1 MMMLNNSN
9 INTAITY
16 PMPPCSAAFTT
27 AATLPTQGYNVL
39 GQPYHGPAIFI
50 SSAMPFAHVGV
61 PQATGTISAGA
72 TAPVAATISSNNI
85 QSFPTMNLSVSGSLT
100 NSNTQLPSIQS
111 MLNSNLESATA
122 TATDAAPAP
131 LTNASAHY
139 LSTPSTTTKRSS
151 VASSATTS
159 SIVLPPLGFTNSP
172 TQTPV
177 TTPVPICTSI
187 RSSSPVI
194 KNYTHGAV
202 PVSNIDQQYQLP
214 HLSTQFR
221 PCELNT
227 MNNSASSSSFS
238 SLIFKD
244 NNLGRKIMT
253 NPISV
258 NSSITRQQVM
268 KNFSFVPQSN
278 DYHIAKNGT
287 IMKKSGIQAKSIVE
301 RPSTVSPVG
310 STDSSSQ
317 TTSRRRRR
325 TTKEQRQILKEA
337 FRKNKAP
344 SKEERL
350 SLAQQCNMSEKAIQV
365 WFQNQRQYM
374 RREQNLRAL
383 QFFQIIS

>member
-1 MMMLNNSN
+1 MLNNSN

-16 PMPPCSAAFTT
+16 PMPPCNAALTT
-27 AATLPTQGYNVL
+27 AATLPAQGYNVL
-39 GQPYHGPAIFI
+39 GQPCHGPAIFI
-50 SSAMPFAHVGV
+50 SSAMPFAQVGV
-61 PQATGTISAGA
+61 PQTTGTTSAGA
-72 TAPVAATISSNNI
+72 TAPAAATIPPNNI
-85 QSFPTMNLSVSGSLT
+85 QSFPAMNLSVSGSLT

-111 MLNSNLESATA
+111 MLNSNLEST
-122 TATDAAPAP
+122 TGTDAAPAP
-131 LTNASAHY
+131 LTNASANY

-187 RSSSPVI
+187 PSSSPAI
-194 KNYTHGAV
+194 KNCTHGAI
-202 PVSNIDQQYQLP
+202 PVSNIDQQHQLP

-227 MNNSASSSSFS
+227 MNNSASSNSFS

-244 NNLGRKIMT
+244 NNLGQKIMT
-253 NPISV
+253 NPVSV
-258 NSSITRQQVM
+258 NSSITKQQAM

-287 IMKKSGIQAKSIVE
+287 IMKKSGIQSKSIVE
-301 RPSTVSPVG
+301 RPSTVSPVDN
-310 STDSSSQ
+310 TDNNSQ